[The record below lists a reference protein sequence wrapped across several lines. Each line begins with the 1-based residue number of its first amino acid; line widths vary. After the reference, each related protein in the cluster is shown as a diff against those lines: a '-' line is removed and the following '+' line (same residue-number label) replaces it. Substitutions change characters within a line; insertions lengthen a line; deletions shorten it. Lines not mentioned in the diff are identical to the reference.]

1 MVEKVLTRNSYIME
15 VLSEWN
21 RASLPPMEADTR
33 LIAKAK
39 RIFEKNVLCLSNRNM
54 MMLENHQINSG
65 LPVQMDPS
73 RTEMLFKRKIFIED
87 LSVLPEDVEKAVE
100 NFDYVQVS
108 TKRLQQERKLIKNS
122 KATIHFV

>member
-1 MVEKVLTRNSYIME
+1 
-15 VLSEWN
+15 
-21 RASLPPMEADTR
+21 
-33 LIAKAK
+33 
-39 RIFEKNVLCLSNRNM
+39 M

>member
-1 MVEKVLTRNSYIME
+1 ME

-21 RASLPPMEADTR
+21 KASLPPLEADTR

-39 RIFEKNVLCLSNRNM
+39 RIFEKHVLCLPNRNM
-54 MMLENHQINSG
+54 MLEDHHPHSG
-65 LPVQMDPS
+65 FPVQMDPS

-87 LSVLPEDVEKAVE
+87 LSVLPGDVQKAVE

-108 TKRLQQERKLIKNS
+108 VMEN
-122 KATIHFV
+122 